1 MPVALNVSGG
11 QDYLWNASPSLTGET
26 TNQPTVNPDSLAQ
39 YVVLVTT
46 ADGCFDEDSV
56 EVGVAYTE
64 ANFQA
69 LDTCL
74 NIASQF
80 LDGSTT
86 TEGSI
91 SEWSWDFGDLSVL
104 SDTSNAT
111 NANYSYPQPGFYQ
124 VNLSV
129 ESSLGCTDSALQTI
143 EVLPIPNADFVFGD
157 RCEGSPVFF
166 VDSSSLDSGTII
178 AYNWSFGSQGSSL
191 VQNPNF
197 TFDSSGTYNVSLIVT
212 SSLFCRDTFSV
223 PMTVNRS
230 AHGCSD
236 SRYVY
241 MR

>member
-56 EVGVAYTE
+56 EVDVAYTE

-86 TEGSI
+86 TEGNI
-91 SEWSWDFGDLSVL
+91 AEWSWDFGDLSVL
-104 SDTSNAT
+104 SDTSNAI
-111 NANYSYPQPGFYQ
+111 NAGYL
-124 VNLSV
+124 LSSTGIL
-129 ESSLGCTDSALQTI
+129 SSEPSC
-143 EVLPIPNADFVFGD
+143 
-157 RCEGSPVFF
+157 
-166 VDSSSLDSGTII
+166 
-178 AYNWSFGSQGSSL
+178 
-191 VQNPNF
+191 
-197 TFDSSGTYNVSLIVT
+197 
-212 SSLFCRDTFSV
+212 
-223 PMTVNRS
+223 
-230 AHGCSD
+230 
-236 SRYVY
+236 
-241 MR
+241 